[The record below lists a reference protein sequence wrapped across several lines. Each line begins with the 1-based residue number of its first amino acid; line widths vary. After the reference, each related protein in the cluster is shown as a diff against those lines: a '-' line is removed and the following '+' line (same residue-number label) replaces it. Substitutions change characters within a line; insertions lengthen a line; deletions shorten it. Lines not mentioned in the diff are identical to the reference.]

1 MKPSRRSDRS
11 SRSWRPETTE
21 KNESAQTWKRP
32 RDGQRRT
39 TSRWVDRLF
48 GIALAI
54 NMLLVPAA
62 VAFPALDPAAG
73 ATTLAATA
81 LGVFGLPPTQ
91 RMLAVVL
98 ITVGVC
104 TLVAAVLLGARPAVS
119 QLLMLNQTLI
129 GMLTAV
135 SFVRLITSDPGVH
148 RPRLTGVPAVWRT
161 AVVVQLLGAVINIS
175 AVTLVG
181 DRLRH
186 KGKLRIADA
195 LLLSRAYSPGAF
207 WSPFWGAS
215 AAALTY
221 AIGADTSVLLICGGL
236 LALGAFTISITMVVR
251 AYGDRLPDYH
261 GYPLSARVLV
271 LPITMAGFVI
281 GLHTTWPHLKLAVVV
296 LVVSLVVP
304 TVVLAVTKTRHL
316 RRILAGHVVR
326 GLQPM
331 RGEAVL
337 FTAAGVLSV
346 GLRAV
351 LDVAG
356 VTIPGQYYTVWFAW
370 LSVLAMTLVGLVGV
384 HPVIS
389 IAAVASVLGP
399 VISEPTLFALA
410 GTIAWGTAAA
420 VGPISGLNVF
430 LAGRFGVSGF
440 EVARRNFAYLFVVA
454 VLSLPAL
461 LLCAKLT

>member
-1 MKPSRRSDRS
+1 
-11 SRSWRPETTE
+11 
-21 KNESAQTWKRP
+21 
-32 RDGQRRT
+32 
-39 TSRWVDRLF
+39 
-48 GIALAI
+48 
-54 NMLLVPAA
+54 MLLVPAA
-62 VAFPALDPAAG
+62 VILPALDPVAG
-73 ATTLAATA
+73 ATTLIATG
-81 LGVFGLPPTQ
+81 LGVLGLPPAQ
-91 RMLAVVL
+91 RLLAFVL
-98 ITVGVC
+98 ITVGLC
-104 TLVAAVLLGARPAVS
+104 ALVAAVLLGARPGVG
-119 QLLMLNQTLI
+119 QLLTLNQTLI

-135 SFVRLITSDPGVH
+135 SFVRLITGDGGIH

-161 AVVVQLLGAVINIS
+161 AVIVQLLGAVINIS

-186 KGKLRIADA
+186 NGKLFMADA

-221 AIGADTSVLLICGGL
+221 AIGADTGVMLICGGL
-236 LALGAFTISITMVVR
+236 LAIGAFTVSITMVVR
-251 AYGDRLPDYH
+251 AFGDRLPDYH

-281 GLHTTWPHLKLAVVV
+281 GLHTTLPNIKLPVVV
-296 LVVSLVVP
+296 LIVSLVVP
-304 TVVLAVTKTRHL
+304 AVVLVATRTRHMP
-316 RRILAGHVVR
+316 RIMGRHVVR
-326 GLQPM
+326 GLLPM

-351 LDVAG
+351 LDVVG
-356 VTIPGQYYTVWFAW
+356 FTIPGQYYTVWFAW
-370 LSVLAMTLVGLVGV
+370 LSVLAMTLVALVGI

-389 IAAVASVLGP
+389 IAAIASILGP
-399 VISEPTLFALA
+399 TISEPTLFAVA

-440 EVARRNFAYLFVVA
+440 EVARRNFPYLFVVA

>member
-1 MKPSRRSDRS
+1 M
-11 SRSWRPETTE
+11 
-21 KNESAQTWKRP
+21 
-32 RDGQRRT
+32 
-39 TSRWVDRLF
+39 F
-48 GIALAI
+48 
-54 NMLLVPAA
+54 LVPAA
-62 VAFPALDPAAG
+62 VVIPWLNPAAG
-73 ATTLAATA
+73 AITLVAFA
-81 LGVFGLPPTQ
+81 LGVLGLQPTP
-91 RMLAVVL
+91 RALAFVL
-98 ITVGVC
+98 VIVGLC
-104 TLVAAVLLGARPAVS
+104 ALLAAVLLGSRPAID
-119 QLLMLNQTLI
+119 QLLNLNQTLI

-135 SFVRLITSDPGVH
+135 SFVRLITGGTDVH
-148 RPRLTGVPAVWRT
+148 RPRLRGVAAVWRT
-161 AVVVQLLGAVINIS
+161 ALIVQLLGAVINIS
-175 AVTLVG
+175 VVTLVG

-186 KGKLRIADA
+186 RGKLLMADA

-221 AIGADTSVLLICGGL
+221 AIGADTGVLLVCGGL
-236 LALGAFTISITMVVR
+236 LALSAFTVSITMVLR
-251 AYGDRLPDYH
+251 AYGDRLQEYH

-281 GLHTTWPHLKLAVVV
+281 GLHLTLPDIKLAVVV

-304 TVVLAVTKTRHL
+304 AVVLAVTRPRHVG
-316 RRILAGHVVR
+316 RILGGHTVR
-326 GLQPM
+326 GLLPM

-351 LDVAG
+351 LDVVG
-356 VTIPGQYYTVWFAW
+356 LTIPGEYYTVWFAW
-370 LSVLAMTLVGLVGV
+370 LSVLAMTVVALVGV

-430 LAGRFGVSGF
+430 LAGRFGISGF

-461 LLCAKLT
+461 VLCAKLR

>member
-1 MKPSRRSDRS
+1 
-11 SRSWRPETTE
+11 
-21 KNESAQTWKRP
+21 
-32 RDGQRRT
+32 
-39 TSRWVDRLF
+39 LF
-48 GIALAI
+48 GIALAV

-62 VAFPALDPAAG
+62 VILPALDPVAG
-73 ATTLAATA
+73 ATTLIATG
-81 LGVFGLPPTQ
+81 LGVLGLPPAQ
-91 RMLAVVL
+91 RLLAFVL
-98 ITVGVC
+98 ITVGLC
-104 TLVAAVLLGARPAVS
+104 ALVAAVLLGARPGVG
-119 QLLMLNQTLI
+119 QLLTLNQTLI

-135 SFVRLITSDPGVH
+135 SFVRLITGDGGIH

-161 AVVVQLLGAVINIS
+161 AVIVQLLGAVINIS

-186 KGKLRIADA
+186 NGKLFMADA

-221 AIGADTSVLLICGGL
+221 AIGADTGVMLICGGL
-236 LALGAFTISITMVVR
+236 LAIGAFTVSITMVVR
-251 AYGDRLPDYH
+251 AFGDRLPDYH

-281 GLHTTWPHLKLAVVV
+281 GLHTTLPNIKLPVVV
-296 LVVSLVVP
+296 LIVSLVVP
-304 TVVLAVTKTRHL
+304 AVVLVATRTRHMP
-316 RRILAGHVVR
+316 RIMGRHVVR
-326 GLQPM
+326 GLLPM

-351 LDVAG
+351 LDVVG
-356 VTIPGQYYTVWFAW
+356 FTIPGQYYTVWFAW
-370 LSVLAMTLVGLVGV
+370 LSVLAMTLVALVGI

-389 IAAVASVLGP
+389 IAAIASILGP
-399 VISEPTLFALA
+399 TISEPTLFAVA

-440 EVARRNFAYLFVVA
+440 EVARRNFPYLFVVA